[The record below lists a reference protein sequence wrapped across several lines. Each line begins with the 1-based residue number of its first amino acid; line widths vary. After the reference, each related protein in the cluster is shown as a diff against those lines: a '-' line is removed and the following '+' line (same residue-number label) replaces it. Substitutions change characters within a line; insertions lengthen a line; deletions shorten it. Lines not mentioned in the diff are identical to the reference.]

1 MRKFKVAQEMSDL
14 VVYCV
19 PRPKKI
25 NSQTMENLKITGY
38 FPEPCHLMSS
48 FNEDTATDLMIKK
61 FPKEF
66 QIFHRTNLSRIY
78 PRV

>member
-1 MRKFKVAQEMSDL
+1 MSDL

-25 NSQTMENLKITGY
+25 NGQTMENLKITGY
-38 FPEPCHLMSS
+38 FPEPCHLMCS
-48 FNEDTATDLMIKK
+48 FNEDTAADLMVKK

-66 QIFHRTNLSRIY
+66 QILHRTNFSRIY
-78 PRV
+78 PKVRKIN